1 MGVNIGRIF
10 GSVAGFS
17 VVWSYFFSPLN
28 WTRANRLRQARSLEE
43 VDELFEAR
51 LSARHFDRYE
61 TVGTGRLLA
70 TLENQGEDTKKEDA
84 HDSTTEV

>member
-1 MGVNIGRIF
+1 MGVNIGWIF

-17 VVWSYFFSPLN
+17 VVWSYFFFPELK
-28 WTRANRLRQARSLEE
+28 ARSLEE

-51 LSARHFDRYE
+51 LSARHFDKYE

-70 TLENQGEDTKKEDA
+70 TLENKGEEVKKEDA
-84 HDSTTEV
+84 RESISGA